1 MGLRG
6 TPTTWFFCARALLAG
21 WYRRDSHRALMCK
34 PTTVSHRAR
43 GQRLML
49 RFALVQ
55 LLAVVVA
62 SGMALM
68 LAGLYAMLATLM
80 GGGSIV
86 IGNALF
92 GLRLFAPGIAP
103 VRVLARAVWS
113 AEVLKWVWVV
123 GSLWAALHSGLP
135 SLPLIV
141 GVVAAQVGFWVALG
155 VVRVPPPP

>member
-1 MGLRG
+1 MGHRG
-6 TPTTWFFCARALLAG
+6 IPKAWFFCAHALLVG
-21 WYRRDSHRALMCK
+21 WYRRDSYRALMLT

-43 GQRLML
+43 GQRLMM

-68 LAGLYAMLATLM
+68 VAGLPALVATLL
-80 GGGSIV
+80 GGGIVV

-92 GLRLFAPGIAP
+92 GLRLFAPGVAP
-103 VRVLARAVWS
+103 VRVLVRAVWS

-123 GSLWAALHSGLP
+123 GSLWAAFHSGLP
-135 SLPLIV
+135 PLPLII
-141 GVVAAQVGFWVALG
+141 GVVAGQIGFWVALG